1 MKTSVELKGF
11 ESKSGAERTDEL
23 RRLIT
28 QQIAR
33 LERKAKSLDPATVSS
48 RIVVERIAA
57 HKLYK
62 ISMTLDV
69 PGKSLAA
76 GREAHDATAAV
87 RQSVADL
94 ERQFDAHNAKVRGEH
109 IWKRV
114 ARRPEIGLKATAAPS
129 ISHNNDSFFGL
140 VSPHL
145 SALHDFVQHV
155 LEFAEARGD
164 LTREQLTHDDVVDD
178 ALLRAYSEAADD
190 RRRKDVRAWIFG
202 LAEEQIQNEIRRT
215 RWERHHTISVEA
227 DIPETP
233 PMEEIS
239 TMGEE
244 VLDFYQPDG
253 DLKLEDILPDLEMDS
268 PEEDTA
274 REELRECVRE
284 ALNSMPRPWRRAV
297 LGYHVEGLT
306 GVELARAV
314 TRPQPEV
321 ERILEYARGYMR
333 ERLVEAGCTFIPSKV
348 TV

>member
-11 ESKSGAERTDEL
+11 ETKSGAERTDEL

-28 QQIAR
+28 KQIAR

-62 ISMTLDV
+62 ISATLDV
-69 PGKSLAA
+69 PGKLLAA
-76 GREAHDATAAV
+76 GHEAHDATAAV
-87 RQSVADL
+87 RKSVAEL
-94 ERQFDAHNAKVRGEH
+94 ERQFDAHNAKIRGDH

-114 ARRPEIGLKATAAPS
+114 TRRQDVPERETGTPS
-129 ISHNNDSFFGL
+129 LSQDNDSFFSL

-164 LTREQLTHDDVVDD
+164 LRRDQLTHDDVVDE

-190 RRRKDVRAWIFG
+190 RRRKDVRAWIFE
-202 LAEEQIQNEIRRT
+202 LAEEQIQKEIRRT
-215 RWERHHTISVEA
+215 KWERHHTISVEA
-227 DIPETP
+227 DIPETT
-233 PMEEIS
+233 PMEEVS

-253 DLKLEDILPDLEMDS
+253 DLKLEDILPHLEVDS

-297 LGYHVEGLT
+297 LGYHIEGLT
-306 GVELARAV
+306 GVELAQVV
-314 TRPQPEV
+314 TRPQQEV
-321 ERILEYARGYMR
+321 ERILEYARSYLR
-333 ERLVEAGCTFIPSKV
+333 ERLVEAGCTFRPSKV
-348 TV
+348 NV

>member
-11 ESKSGAERTDEL
+11 ENKSGAERTDEL
-23 RRLIT
+23 RRLIAK
-28 QQIAR
+28 QIAR
-33 LERKAKSLDPATVSS
+33 LERKAKSLDPAIVSS

-57 HKLYK
+57 HHLYK
-62 ISMTLDV
+62 ISATLDV
-69 PGKSLAA
+69 PGKLLAA
-76 GREAHDATAAV
+76 GHEARDPTTAV
-87 RQSVADL
+87 RKSVSEL
-94 ERQFDAHNAKVRGEH
+94 ERQFEEHKAKVRGEH

-114 ARRPEIGLKATAAPS
+114 ARRQEIGPRQTATPS
-129 ISHNNDSFFGL
+129 NSYDHDSFFAL

-164 LTREQLTHDDVVDD
+164 LRRDQLTHDDVVDE
-178 ALLRAYSEAADD
+178 ALLRAYSEAADE
-190 RRRKDVRAWIFG
+190 RSRKDVRAWIFE
-202 LAEEQIQNEIRRT
+202 LAEEQIQKEIRRT
-215 RWERHHTISVEA
+215 KWERHHTISVEA
-227 DIPETP
+227 DIRETP
-233 PMEEIS
+233 PMEEVS

-253 DLKLEDILPDLEMDS
+253 DLKLEDILPELEMDS

-306 GVELARAV
+306 GIELAQAV
-314 TRPQPEV
+314 TRPQQEV

-333 ERLVEAGCTFIPSKV
+333 ERLVEAGCTFSPSKV
-348 TV
+348 NV